1 MPIYEFIC
9 LNCRSELE
17 LLVRSG
23 EKPVCPNCDKSN
35 LEKQL
40 SIISAPSGALAGQ
53 TLVENCGQPRCCG
66 GGCQSL

>member
-9 LNCRSELE
+9 LSCNSELE

-23 EKPVCPNCDKSN
+23 TQPNCPECESGI

-40 SIISAPSGALAGQ
+40 SVISSTTTTQKSTAPASCA
-53 TLVENCGQPRCCG
+53 QPRCCG
-66 GGCQSL
+66 GGCRPN